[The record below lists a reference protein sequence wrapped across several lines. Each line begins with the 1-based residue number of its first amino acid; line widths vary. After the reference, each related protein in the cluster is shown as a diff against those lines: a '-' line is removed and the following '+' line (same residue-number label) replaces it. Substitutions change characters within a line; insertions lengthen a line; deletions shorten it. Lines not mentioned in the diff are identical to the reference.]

1 MHAQAHI
8 AHNREQM
15 QSSRKWKETDGM
27 QSEEGHCETVLK
39 GNIHYDLIITPLKLI
54 AIKTF
59 WLEAHGSILTNIS
72 LWSNAD
78 T

>member
-1 MHAQAHI
+1 MHKHTLHI
-8 AHNREQM
+8 TENRCSQVE
-15 QSSRKWKETDGM
+15 SEKETDGM

-72 LWSNAD
+72 L
-78 T
+78 